1 MDEFFR
7 LCRPVADTHNKKN
20 STELYKNLCKISSR
34 TGYTQA
40 QRGSEVGGQR
50 QAPAAL
56 SPKMTQ

>member
-1 MDEFFR
+1 MTTIHSIQQHYVKLVLEQ
-7 LCRPVADTHNKKN
+7 T
-20 STELYKNLCKISSR
+20 I
-34 TGYTQA
+34 QA

>member
-1 MDEFFR
+1 MNFLDYVG
-7 LCRPVADTHNKKN
+7 LWQIHITKKN